1 MSIRRHI
8 LTCASALCA
17 LIALYSFTPSL
28 SAKIAP
34 APLAPAS
41 GNVFGTVTCDGA
53 PLADVVVS
61 DGAVFTKT
69 DSLGRYSLS
78 SLKYYGSVFI
88 ITPSGYEPTCKKG
101 VLPQFWAPLNN
112 RKPTKPE
119 QHDFTLRKV
128 DNRRH
133 RMIVSA
139 DMHLANRNE
148 DLLQLKKIYI
158 PAVQRVAEQAKRDTM
173 AVYSIILGDLSV
185 CGSWYSS
192 EFDISDAIHTI
203 ATSGYPTPLYTV
215 MGELDYDGAVAASP
229 MTDYKAEQLYVRSC
243 GPRFYS
249 MNIGDV
255 HYVVLDNT
263 VFLNEPG
270 DGKYPTEIV
279 GKRNFDRRVSAD
291 QLAWLRRDLSLV
303 EDKQTPIVV
312 CMHHNVFRTTTKGKL
327 IKSLSRPEDTDSL
340 VACLRDFANVRFL
353 TGHSHRRR
361 VSVSKE
367 LPNIVEHNVSAASGN
382 NWDSVFNGYPHICPD
397 GTDAGFEVFS
407 FDGRKLSWEFVSQQN
422 PQRTFRAYDMNSVGE
437 YYRTNADVQN
447 LVRNHTTRI
456 NYGASSFAGYVY
468 INYWGDEPKS
478 KIEVFEGD
486 KKLKVQRI
494 LQDDPLQTNSS
505 AVVRVHNARG
515 RKITISKN
523 TAQHMFRVKPD
534 STNTSIRIRTIDPF
548 GRTFEDSLV
557 RPHPFPPQMQAA
569 KQRKR
574 K

>member
-1 MSIRRHI
+1 MSINQHI
-8 LTCASALCA
+8 LACVAALCILVA
-17 LIALYSFTPSL
+17 APVSTL
-28 SAKIAP
+28 SAKVAP
-34 APLAPAS
+34 APLNAGS
-41 GNVFGTVTCDGA
+41 GNIFGTVTCDGA
-53 PLADVVVS
+53 PLADVIVS

-112 RKPTKPE
+112 RKPTKIE
-119 QHDFTLRKV
+119 QHDFSLRKV

-148 DLLQLKKIYI
+148 DLLQLKKTYI
-158 PAVQRVAEQAKRDTM
+158 PAVRRVAEQAKRDTM

-185 CGSWYSS
+185 CGSWYSA
-192 EFDISDAIHTI
+192 EFDVSDAIHAI
-203 ATSGYPTPLYTV
+203 ASSGYPTPLYTV
-215 MGELDYDGAVAASP
+215 MGEQDYDGAVAASP

-249 MNIGDV
+249 MNIGEV

-279 GKRNFDRRVSAD
+279 GKRNYERRVSAD
-291 QLAWLRRDLSLV
+291 QLAWLRRDLSFV

-312 CMHHNVFRTTTKGKL
+312 CMHHNVFRTASKGKL
-327 IKSLSRPEDTDSL
+327 IKALSRPEDTDSL

-367 LPNIVEHNVSAASGN
+367 LPNIVEHNITAASGN
-382 NWDSVFNGYPHICPD
+382 NWESNYNGYPHICSD
-397 GTDAGFEVFS
+397 GMDAGFEVFS
-407 FDGRKLSWEFVSQQN
+407 FEGRKLSWEFVSQQN
-422 PQRTFRAYDMNSVGE
+422 PQRTFRAYDMNCVGE

-447 LVRNHTTRI
+447 FTRNYTTRI
-456 NYGASSFAGYVY
+456 NYGAPSFAGYVY
-468 INYWGDEPKS
+468 INYWCEEPKS

-486 KKLKVQRI
+486 RKLKVQHI
-494 LQDDPLQTNSS
+494 WQDDPLFTVSS
-505 AVVRVHNARG
+505 SVVRFRNGRG
-515 RKITISKN
+515 RKMTFGKN
-523 TAQHMFRVKPD
+523 NALHMFRAKTD
-534 STNTSIRIRTIDPF
+534 STATTIRIRTTDPF

-557 RPHPFPPQMQAA
+557 RPHPFPPQMAT
-569 KQRKR
+569 KKR
-574 K
+574 N